1 MRTSKTVFT
10 IVALIAVA
18 VWLHAGVTATRRQD
32 QTIATLPVIDFP
44 PMPSSLQAFADSVDL
59 VILGTVGKKADTIR
73 ELQREGKDY
82 LRQYQEVDVVEILR
96 TKKKD
101 FQPPY
106 VIVRRTGGLV
116 PVQGRGSSVKY
127 LDQLPAPGRQ
137 VVLFLVEVP
146 GATNAFDIAHGPDGS
161 IAIDALEGNGEI
173 PPGMAHMREI
183 AKQPRVPLTA
193 LLQALRGSK

>member
-1 MRTSKTVFT
+1 MRTRKTVFQAL
-10 IVALIAVA
+10 ALIGAA
-18 VWLHAGVTATRRQD
+18 IWLHAGVTASRLQD
-32 QTIATLPVIDFP
+32 QTIATLPVVDFP

-96 TKKKD
+96 AKKKD

-106 VIVRRTGGLV
+106 VIVRRTGGLQ
-116 PVQGRGSSVKY
+116 PAQGRGSSVKY
-127 LDQLPAPGRQ
+127 IDQLPGPGRQ

-146 GATNAFDIAHGPDGS
+146 GATNTFDIAHGPDGS
-161 IAIDALEGNGEI
+161 IVVDAVEGKGEI
-173 PPGMAHMREI
+173 PRGMANMREI
-183 AKQPRVPLTA
+183 AKQPRVALTA
-193 LLQALRGSK
+193 LLQTLRGSK